1 MKICG
6 YQIKVVPLHPLSRDG
21 SIKFKPHLIIKLKLD
36 LKNGNKDQIA
46 ARRS

>member
-21 SIKFKPHLIIKLKLD
+21 SIKFKPHLIIKLK
-36 LKNGNKDQIA
+36 KNGNKDQIA